1 MRVASF
7 DIGKLN
13 FAFYIEDFD
22 EESLKKMSPVNKKSQ
37 EFILLLDK
45 IYKNGELILH
55 KNLNLTYGAKKGR
68 ILDPV
73 IYHNMVTELD
83 KYKEIFDK
91 CDVVLIEQ
99 QMNFGKVKNN
109 MAIKL
114 AQHCYSYF
122 IMRYPIIKL
131 GNILFN
137 GSKEIIDYPA
147 YHKTQVLNAPKGMIK
162 SERKKWAVERVQ
174 EIFTSLGKLNYFDD
188 VKKKDDLA
196 DTYLQLQSFKYLRY
210 VEGVM

>member
-22 EESLKKMSPVNKKSQ
+22 EDVLKSIRPVNRKSK
-37 EFILLLDK
+37 EYSHILDT
-45 IYKNGELILH
+45 IFKNGTLVLH
-55 KNLNLTYGAKKGR
+55 KNLNLTHGAVKGK

-73 IYHNMVTELD
+73 IYHNMVCELD
-83 KYKEIFDK
+83 KYRHYLDK
-91 CDVVLIEQ
+91 CDVILIEQ
-99 QMNFGKVKNN
+99 QMNFGKIKNN

-122 IMRYPIIKL
+122 IIRYPIKQIGKV
-131 GNILFN
+131 IFN
-137 GSKEIIDYPA
+137 DSKEIIDYPA
-147 YHKTQVLNAPKGMIK
+147 YHKTQILNAPKGMIK
-162 SERKKWAVERVQ
+162 SERKKWAVQRVQ
-174 EIFTSLGKLNYFDD
+174 EIFTSLGREDYFAGI
-188 VKKKDDLA
+188 KKKDDLA

-210 VEGVM
+210 VDGMI